1 MKNCDIYVSVVCVFL
16 HFVLWA
22 VLATFR
28 HPADGKVHIVL
39 ASHLCTCVLHRQWC
53 NLHTLKLPQFFYF
66 HGDFH
71 QKRHFAHPEVS
82 LAHPELPFLAKSMKV
97 HIVHISYHICDTS
110 QKDCTC
116 TQECLCV
123 ALFINCFDQLQTIPD
138 AFHTINNMY
147 TYFCLRNPQ
156 KLKNFNQLNNILFIT
171 QS

>member
-116 TQECLCV
+116 TQQGWGQV
-123 ALFINCFDQLQTIPD
+123 LFEVLESSTSTFSYLQVQVQVQV
-138 AFHTINNMY
+138 
-147 TYFCLRNPQ
+147 LRVLGRHQ
-156 KLKNFNQLNNILFIT
+156 VHQVLF
-171 QS
+171 QSSTSQVQVLW